1 MNYQA
6 IGEYHAYRIQA
17 RDAAGRRFALLRN
30 LATQAHNLAENP
42 DKPADMADLRATLD
56 QIELA
61 EREMHAAIK
70 RANEAAALCAE
81 RAISARNFAK

>member
-30 LATQAHNLAENP
+30 LATQVHNLAENQ
-42 DKPADMADLRATLD
+42 ADMAALRATLE
-56 QIELA
+56 QVELA

-81 RAISARNFAK
+81 QAISAKQISFDV